1 MADPPMIEV
10 AGLAKTYGDSV
21 KALNGIDLTV
31 QPGEVVCLIGPSG
44 SGKSTLLRC
53 LNFLEVPTDGVVR
66 VAGRRVGFVEKG
78 GQVRRL
84 GGRELAA
91 QRAEIGMV
99 FQLFHLWPHLSAL
112 ENVILGLVEVRGLST
127 TEAAKIGHELMRKV
141 DLVHKMDAF
150 PEHLSGGQRQR
161 VAIARALAMNPK
173 VMLFDE
179 PTSALDPELVG
190 EVLAVMEAVA
200 ADGMTMVVATH
211 EMGFARRVADR
222 VVFMDQGRVVE
233 EGTPDEIFG
242 APKSDRLKRFLERV
256 VA

>member
-1 MADPPMIEV
+1 
-10 AGLAKTYGDSV
+10 
-21 KALNGIDLTV
+21 
-31 QPGEVVCLIGPSG
+31 
-44 SGKSTLLRC
+44 
-53 LNFLEVPTDGVVR
+53 
-66 VAGRRVGFVEKG
+66 
-78 GQVRRL
+78 
-84 GGRELAA
+84 
-91 QRAEIGMV
+91 V